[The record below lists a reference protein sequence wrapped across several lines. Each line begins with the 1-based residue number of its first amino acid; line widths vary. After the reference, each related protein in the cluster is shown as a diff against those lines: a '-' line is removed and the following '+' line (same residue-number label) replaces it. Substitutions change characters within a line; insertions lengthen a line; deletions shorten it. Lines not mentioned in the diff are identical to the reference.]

1 MQELIWFLLP
11 VAALGGW
18 IAATRSKSKQGSH
31 PETILSPQY
40 LEGLNYLL
48 NEQPDKAI
56 DVFIRMLEVTADTF
70 ETHLA
75 LGNLFRRRGEV
86 DRAIRIHQ
94 NLIARETL
102 SNEQRTDALLEL
114 GQDYMRAGLLDRAEA
129 LFSELEQKNVYLDRV
144 LPLLL
149 DIYQQEHEWDNA
161 IETAEKMEQVGV
173 QPASPIIAQF
183 YCELAEQAR
192 QQGDMDK
199 ARDLLAQAMAHD
211 RQCARASILL
221 GDIEQQAGQPEAAL
235 MAYRQVEAQDI
246 DLLPEVLDRMYACH
260 KSLGSVD
267 SMIDYLHA
275 AIPRYNGIAP
285 VLVLTDLLAR
295 ERGMQA
301 ASDFIADQLGKRP
314 SVRGLARF
322 IELNLADCDGAKR
335 ENLMILKKLTDRL
348 QESRPVYTCHDC
360 GFSGKTIHWQCPG
373 CKHWNTVKPIPGVVG
388 D

>member
-1 MQELIWFLLP
+1 MQELIWLLLP

-18 IAATRSKSKQGSH
+18 IAATRSKDKQRSC

-75 LGNLFRRRGEV
+75 LGNLFRKRGEV

-94 NLIARETL
+94 NLIARESL
-102 SNEQRTDALLEL
+102 SNEQRNDALLEL
-114 GQDYMRAGLLDRAEA
+114 GQDYMRAGLLDRAEG
-129 LFSELEQKNVYLDRV
+129 LFSELVHNNVYPERV

-161 IETAEKMEQVGV
+161 ISTAEKMEQVGV
-173 QPASPIIAQF
+173 QPAGAIIAQF
-183 YCELAEQAR
+183 DCELAEHAR
-192 QQGDMDK
+192 RQGNMDK
-199 ARDLLAQAMAHD
+199 ARNLLAQAVARD
-211 RQCARASILL
+211 RECARASILL
-221 GDIEQQAGQPEAAL
+221 GDIEQQTGNHEAAL
-235 MAYRQVEAQDI
+235 EAYRRVEQQDI
-246 DLLPEVLDRMYACH
+246 ELLPEVLDRMYACH
-260 KSLGSVD
+260 QSLGSID
-267 SMIDYLHA
+267 SMIDYLRH
-275 AIPRYNGIAP
+275 AIPRYNGVSP

-295 ERGMQA
+295 ERGTQA
-301 ASDFIADQLGKRP
+301 ASDFIASQLGERP

-322 IELNLADCDGAKR
+322 IELNLADCDGARR
-335 ENLMILKKLTDRL
+335 ENLMILKKLTDQL
-348 QESRPVYTCHDC
+348 QESRPVYACHDC

-373 CKHWNTVKPIPGVVG
+373 CKHWNTVKPIHGVEG
-388 D
+388 E

>member
-1 MQELIWFLLP
+1 MQELIWLLLP

-18 IAATRSKSKQGSH
+18 IAAGRSRTKARSY

-40 LEGLNYLL
+40 LEGLNHLL

-94 NLIARETL
+94 NLIARESL

-129 LFSELEQKNVYLDRV
+129 LFSELEQNNAFLDRV

-149 DIYQQEHEWDNA
+149 DIYQQEHEWENA
-161 IETAEKMEQVGV
+161 IKTAEKMEQVGV
-173 QPASPIIAQF
+173 EPASPIIAQY

-192 QQGDMDK
+192 QQGESEK
-199 ARDLLAQAMAHD
+199 ARYLLAQAMAHD
-211 RQCARASILL
+211 NDCARASILQ
-221 GDIEQQAGQPEAAL
+221 GDIEQQAGHPEAAL
-235 MAYRQVEAQDI
+235 TAYRRVEKQDI
-246 DLLPEVLDRMYACH
+246 NLLPEVLDRMYACH
-260 KSLGSVD
+260 QSLGSID
-267 SMIDYLHA
+267 SMIDYLRD

-295 ERGMQA
+295 ERGKQA
-301 ASDFIADQLGKRP
+301 ASDFIAGQLGKRP

-322 IELNLADCDGAKR
+322 IELNLADCDGARR
-335 ENLMILKKLTDRL
+335 ENLMILKKITDKL
-348 QESRPVYTCHDC
+348 QESKPVYACHDC
-360 GFSGKTIHWQCPG
+360 GFSGKIIHWQCPG
-373 CKHWNTVKPIPGVVG
+373 CKHWNTVKPIHGVEG

>member
-1 MQELIWFLLP
+1 MQELIWLLLP

-18 IAATRSKSKQGSH
+18 IAATRSKAKPRSC

-94 NLIARETL
+94 NLIARESL
-102 SNEQRTDALLEL
+102 SNEQRSDALLEL
-114 GQDYMRAGLLDRAEA
+114 GQDYMRAGLLDRAEGM
-129 LFSELEQKNVYLDRV
+129 FSELEQNNVYLERV

-161 IETAEKMEQVGV
+161 IKTAEKMEQVGV
-173 QPASPIIAQF
+173 QPASPIIAQY

-192 QQGDMDK
+192 QRGDADK
-199 ARDLLAQAMAHD
+199 VRGLLAQAMERD
-211 RQCARASILL
+211 KGCARASILL
-221 GDIEQQAGQPEAAL
+221 GDIEQQAGHPEAAL
-235 MAYRQVEAQDI
+235 MAYRQIEKQDI
-246 DLLPEVLDRMYACH
+246 ELLPEVLDRMYACH
-260 KSLGSVD
+260 QSLGSID
-267 SMIDYLHA
+267 SMIDYLRD
-275 AIPRYNGIAP
+275 AILRYNGVSP
-285 VLVLTDLLAR
+285 VLVLTELLAR
-295 ERGMQA
+295 ERGAQV
-301 ASDFIADQLGKRP
+301 ASDFIAAQLDRRP

-322 IELNLADCDGAKR
+322 IELNLADCDGARR
-335 ENLMILKKLTDRL
+335 ENLMILKKITDQL
-348 QESRPVYTCHDC
+348 QESKPVYTCHDC
-360 GFSGKTIHWQCPG
+360 GFSGKAIHWQCPG
-373 CKHWNTVKPIPGVVG
+373 CKHWNTVKPIHGVEG
-388 D
+388 E